1 MSYQTLSPQE
11 LLGPLNE
18 VEQKNAPKTLY
29 VAGDTGMLGEGARV
43 AIVGSRKASPE
54 GLRRASKITGLVAGR
69 GIVIVSGLAE
79 GIDTAAHTAAI
90 NRGGRTIVVLGTPLD
105 QVFPRQN
112 AALQDQIMREHLAV
126 SQFPAG
132 HPVQRKNFPL
142 RNRTMALIPD
152 ATVIIEAGNT
162 SGSLSQGWEALRLGR
177 PLFLAKSVT
186 EDPSLTWPAEML
198 HYGAVILSDQTI
210 EEFFDSLPALIPAKL
225 DGNIP
230 FQAPVRGV
238 PAILAAWD
246 VGDLKAVERRDARH
260 LEVIMQHTQQIVRQA
275 LAGGAK

>member
-1 MSYQTLSPQE
+1 MSYQNLSPQE

-18 VEQKNAPKTLY
+18 VEQKNVPKTLY
-29 VAGDTGMLGEGARV
+29 VAGDTGILAEGARV
-43 AIVGSRKASPE
+43 AIVGARKASPE
-54 GLRRASKITGLVAGR
+54 GLRRASKLAGLLAGR

-90 NRGGRTIVVLGTPLD
+90 HRGGRTIAVLGTPLD

-112 AALQDQIMREHLAV
+112 AALQDQIMRDHLAV
-126 SQFPAG
+126 SQFAAG
-132 HPVQRKNFPL
+132 SPVQRKNFPL
-142 RNRTMALIPD
+142 RNRTMALISD

-186 EDPSLTWPAEML
+186 EDPSLTWPAEFL
-198 HYGAVILSDQTI
+198 HYGAVLLSDETI
-210 EEFFDSLPALIPAKL
+210 EEFFDALPARIAARL

-230 FQAPVRGV
+230 F
-238 PAILAAWD
+238 
-246 VGDLKAVERRDARH
+246 
-260 LEVIMQHTQQIVRQA
+260 
-275 LAGGAK
+275 

>member
-1 MSYQTLSPQE
+1 MSYQNLPPHE

-29 VAGDTGMLGEGARV
+29 VAGDTGILGEGARV

-54 GLRRASKITGLVAGR
+54 GLRRASKLAGLLVSRSIA
-69 GIVIVSGLAE
+69 IVSGLAE

-90 NRGGRTIVVLGTPLD
+90 HRGGRTIAVLGTPLD

-112 AALQDQIMREHLAV
+112 AALQDQIMRDHLAI
-126 SQFPAG
+126 SQFPVG

-142 RNRTMALIPD
+142 RNRTMALVSD

-186 EDPSLTWPAEML
+186 DDSSLTWPAEML

-210 EEFFDSLPALIPAKL
+210 EELFDSLPVRMPARL
-225 DGNIP
+225 DGDLP
-230 FQAPVRGV
+230 F
-238 PAILAAWD
+238 
-246 VGDLKAVERRDARH
+246 
-260 LEVIMQHTQQIVRQA
+260 
-275 LAGGAK
+275 